1 MAETIDFTIRAIES
15 LAPPTTGRV
24 EYKDVKT
31 PGLYLRVTPNG
42 VKTFSFVGRAKGGSR
57 VERVTIGK
65 FPTIKPDEART
76 KARSIAGRLADG
88 ISAAATSRHQR
99 GEITLGELFKLYRD
113 NLALKGKGTT
123 AADSLWENYV
133 SPAFAKR
140 RLGEITATQLE
151 RWHRGIPALIAKRKT
166 EEAFARHQAAQEAYQ
181 ISMAKRA
188 IRPRGPAPSPPNS
201 PAPISEHLGH
211 RTANMAL
218 SLVRA
223 MYNWALE
230 PRRALFSGINPAS
243 KHDWFPEYD
252 RDRFLRPDELK
263 PFFEAL
269 AETESESMRDFILL
283 ALLTGARRS
292 NVASMTWKDISLER
306 GEWTLS
312 GAETK
317 NGKPQTITLGPEAVA
332 ILEARKQ
339 AAERARLTTKS
350 DKEAL
355 RRLAFVFPSERSVSG
370 HIQNPRRAWESV
382 LQRAG
387 INDLRIHDLRRTLG
401 SWQARTG
408 ASLAII
414 GKSLNHQS
422 HQATAI
428 YARLDLD
435 PVRQSVERATSAM
448 LEAAGVKQPAQV
460 HTLDAQ
466 PTTKSRKRR

>member
-15 LAPPTTGRV
+15 LVPPATGRV
-24 EYKDVKT
+24 EFKDAKT

-42 VKTFSFVGRAKGGSR
+42 IKTFSFVGRAKGGSR

-88 ISAAATSRHQR
+88 ISASATSRRQR
-99 GEITLGELFKLYRD
+99 SEITLAELFKLYRD

-123 AADSLWENYV
+123 APDSLWECYV
-133 SPAFAKR
+133 APAFAKR

-151 RWHRGIPALIAKRKT
+151 RWHRGIPALIAKRKS
-166 EEAFARHQAAQEAYQ
+166 EEAAARYQAAQDAYQ
-181 ISMAKRA
+181 VAMAKRA
-188 IRPRGPAPSPPNS
+188 IRPRGPAPSPPS
-201 PAPISEHLGH
+201 CPTPIPEQIGH

-230 PRRALFSGINPAS
+230 PRRALFDGINPAS

-292 NVASMTWKDISLER
+292 NIAAMTWKDINLDR

-332 ILEARKQ
+332 ILEIRRQ
-339 AAERARLTTKS
+339 AAERNRRAARS
-350 DKEAL
+350 DKDAL
-355 RRLAFVFPSERSVSG
+355 RRLAFVFPSEKSASG
-370 HIQNPRRAWESV
+370 HIQNPRRTWEAV

-387 INDLRIHDLRRTLG
+387 ISNLRIHDLRRTLG

-448 LEAAGVKQPAQV
+448 LEAAGIKQPAQI
-460 HTLDAQ
+460 HTLDAH
-466 PTTKSRKRR
+466 PGDEKRKA